1 MDYPSGFDT
10 PAFPAGK
17 RIAALRVFCV
27 AIMVVFLLIVFACGM
42 LLWVQ
47 KSAHVHPFLI
57 SINDVTGQWQVVGH
71 QHGKYKEI
79 STAQTLQESVLVKLL
94 QNWFTITGDDATNST
109 LWQSCD
115 RDIECRGENKKI
127 SEFEKCAIYCLSAED
142 VYDDFVQVTIP
153 DYQARVT
160 AGEMW
165 IMDMPSLQILPI
177 EEPNFNGGTW
187 QIRANVFS
195 NLFEMPMQMLI
206 YANVSRDTNLYPQT
220 MGYYISK
227 INVYRIN

>member
-1 MDYPSGFDT
+1 M
-10 PAFPAGK
+10 
-17 RIAALRVFCV
+17 VF
-27 AIMVVFLLIVFACGM
+27 
-42 LLWVQ
+42 
-47 KSAHVHPFLI
+47 
-57 SINDVTGQWQVVGH
+57 
-71 QHGKYKEI
+71 
-79 STAQTLQESVLVKLL
+79 
-94 QNWFTITGDDATNST
+94 
-109 LWQSCD
+109 
-115 RDIECRGENKKI
+115 RENKKI
-127 SEFEKCAIYCLSAED
+127 SEFEKCARYCLSAED
-142 VYDDFVQVTIP
+142 VYDDFVQVTVP